1 MHSVLIKEVSLFQGC
16 PYRGVPLHPT
26 TCMHLHGIVLC
37 SNNSD
42 SDVLEVGGGGATLGS
57 LVNCMIY
64 IMSKK
69 ISSNSVVEET
79 VQLMMI
85 GQHIISL
92 IIILLLIPQWH
103 YIHN

>member
-1 MHSVLIKEVSLFQGC
+1 
-16 PYRGVPLHPT
+16 
-26 TCMHLHGIVLC
+26 MHLHGIVLC

-42 SDVLEVGGGGATLGS
+42 SDVLEVGGGGGATLGS

-79 VQLMMI
+79 VQLTMI
-85 GQHIISL
+85 GQHNIFDNN
-92 IIILLLIPQWH
+92 IIINTTVALYPQL
-103 YIHN
+103 NLGGGGFN